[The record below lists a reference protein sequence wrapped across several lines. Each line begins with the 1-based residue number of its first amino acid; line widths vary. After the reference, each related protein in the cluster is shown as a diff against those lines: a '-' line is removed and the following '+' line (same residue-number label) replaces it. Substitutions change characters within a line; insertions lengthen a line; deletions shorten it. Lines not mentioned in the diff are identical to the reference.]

1 MNHFIS
7 VWKNSFN
14 YGGRARRKEYWM
26 FALFNM
32 IAVVFLSVLG
42 SLIPGGSSQPVLW
55 LTAWLPMI
63 YMIASMIPTL
73 AVSVRRMHD
82 TSRSGW
88 WLLINFVPLIGG
100 IWFFVLTVLDS
111 KPETN
116 DWGASPK
123 YNGVAVV

>member
-1 MNHFIS
+1 MDHFIS
-7 VWKNSFN
+7 AWKNSFN
-14 YGGRARRKEYWM
+14 FGGRARRKEYWM
-26 FALFNM
+26 YMLFTI
-32 IAVVFLSVLG
+32 IAVIVLSVIGGVVFGDNPALAG
-42 SLIPGGSSQPVLW
+42 SLSG
-55 LTAWLPMI
+55 I
-63 YMIASMIPTL
+63 YMLASLFPSL